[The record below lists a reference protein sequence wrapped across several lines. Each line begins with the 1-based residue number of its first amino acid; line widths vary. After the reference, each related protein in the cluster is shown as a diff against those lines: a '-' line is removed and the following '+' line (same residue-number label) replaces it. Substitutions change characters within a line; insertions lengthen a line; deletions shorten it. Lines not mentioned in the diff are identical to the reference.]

1 MPAWSDKMAFF
12 PFFIDIAD
20 KKILIA
26 GGGNVA
32 LRKAQKLLQYGA
44 DITVTA
50 PEICAEL
57 ERLDGVTLIRRG
69 FTDSDADGAFAVIA
83 ATDDRALNSHIY
95 ELCTRRNILVN
106 TVDDPENCGF
116 YFPALVREGNVTIG
130 ISTGGTAPAFAKFVR
145 EKVEDE
151 LDSFTLGI
159 GEILAEYRPRIKEMF
174 VTEKQRAEAADAII
188 DLCLL
193 DDVLPDDSDINDLL
207 ERIKTAHENKDRN
220 A

>member
-1 MPAWSDKMAFF
+1 MAFF

-20 KKILIA
+20 RKILIA

-69 FTDSDADGAFAVIA
+69 FTDSDADGVFAVIA

-116 YFPALVREGNVTIG
+116 YFPALVRKNNVTVG
-130 ISTGGTAPAFAKFVR
+130 ISTGGTSPVFARYLR
-145 EKVEDE
+145 EKTEAL
-151 LDSFTLGI
+151 LDAKTLAAGD
-159 GEILAEYRPRIKEMF
+159 ILARYRPLI
-174 VTEKQRAEAADAII
+174 KQRFPTEEQRKNAAEA
-188 DLCLL
+188 
-193 DDVLPDDSDINDLL
+193 VLEYCTRSGKIPSDSEINELL
-207 ERIKTAHENKDRN
+207 ERL
-220 A
+220 

>member
-116 YFPALVREGNVTIG
+116 
-130 ISTGGTAPAFAKFVR
+130 
-145 EKVEDE
+145 
-151 LDSFTLGI
+151 
-159 GEILAEYRPRIKEMF
+159 
-174 VTEKQRAEAADAII
+174 
-188 DLCLL
+188 
-193 DDVLPDDSDINDLL
+193 
-207 ERIKTAHENKDRN
+207 
-220 A
+220 

>member
-1 MPAWSDKMAFF
+1 MFLPAWSDKMAFF

-20 KKILIA
+20 RKILIA

-69 FTDSDADGAFAVIA
+69 FTDSDADGVFAVIA

-95 ELCTRRNILVN
+95 ELCTRCNILVN

-116 YFPALVREGNVTIG
+116 YFPALVRKNNVTVG
-130 ISTGGTAPAFAKFVR
+130 ISTGGTSPVFARYLR
-145 EKVEDE
+145 EKTEE
-151 LDSFTLGI
+151 LLDAKTLAAGD
-159 GEILAEYRPRIKEMF
+159 ILAKYRPLI
-174 VTEKQRAEAADAII
+174 KQRFPTEEQRKNAAEA
-188 DLCLL
+188 
-193 DDVLPDDSDINDLL
+193 VLEYCTRSGKIPSDSEINELL
-207 ERIKTAHENKDRN
+207 ERL
-220 A
+220 

>member
-20 KKILIA
+20 KKILIV

-159 GEILAEYRPRIKEMF
+159 GEILAGYRPRIKEMF

>member
-159 GEILAEYRPRIKEMF
+159 GEILAGYRPRIKEMF

>member
-116 YFPALVREGNVTIG
+116 YFPALVRKNNVTVG
-130 ISTGGTAPAFAKFVR
+130 ISTGGSSPIFARYLR
-145 EKVEDE
+145 EKTEEMLDE
-151 LDSFTLGI
+151 KTLAAGD
-159 GEILAEYRPRIKEMF
+159 ILAKCRPLI
-174 VTEKQRAEAADAII
+174 KQRFPTEEQRKNAAEA
-188 DLCLL
+188 
-193 DDVLPDDSDINDLL
+193 VLEYCTGSGKIPSDSEINELL
-207 ERIKTAHENKDRN
+207 ERL
-220 A
+220 

>member
-1 MPAWSDKMAFF
+1 MAYF

-20 KKILIA
+20 RKILIA

-69 FTDSDADGAFAVIA
+69 FTDSDADGVFAVIA

-116 YFPALVREGNVTIG
+116 YFPALVRRNNVTVG
-130 ISTGGTAPAFAKFVR
+130 ISTGGTSPVFARYLR
-145 EKVEDE
+145 EKTEE
-151 LDSFTLGI
+151 LLDAKTLAAGD
-159 GEILAEYRPRIKEMF
+159 ILTKYRPLI
-174 VTEKQRAEAADAII
+174 KQRFSTEEQRKNAAEA
-188 DLCLL
+188 
-193 DDVLPDDSDINDLL
+193 VLERCTESGDIPTDNEINELL
-207 ERIKTAHENKDRN
+207 EKL
-220 A
+220 